1 MMRIRLATGLALAFV
16 IGLGACTSGRDVARL
31 ENPKAVASPGA
42 ITFGG
47 VLERP
52 GRSSAPGATRY
63 VFHTHGMGLTNADQD
78 LIAPLKAAFG
88 LAGYA
93 LVETTGWQD
102 SPTEVPHA
110 FIGEALP
117 CPPGATRKP
126 CLFNEFGVIRVD
138 RYFRS
143 RDNAR
148 VVVFNYFWHGDLW
161 SLQKPFLHQDLE
173 GLKSGFGGWKAGA
186 WSGGLKKQ
194 IVNEGLSDV
203 AAYLGP
209 AGEPLRQGM
218 STAVC
223 ALLREAASG
232 QRFQVSDLTPSLS
245 RKPSECLDQGQA
257 ERLLE
262 GDTRIAFIS
271 HSLGS
276 RMLFDVLA
284 DQPDR
289 AGGRAPPGLGLVAT
303 RQVTDTFIMAAN
315 QVSLLGIG
323 RIKAVAPPA
332 NANLPPNPDLKSQ
345 LTPPDACPDS
355 LPDFLAVD
363 CTLGLAP
370 SMASN
375 KGLAGLSAK
384 AAAAYK
390 NPRKLDIVGFFDPG
404 DVLGYSLEGGRTE
417 GTVPSTIR
425 FLSVLHRNTHQ
436 LAWKGSLPH
445 LAHDRELALK
455 PGGRDFVSPRA
466 VALILCGG
474 VSDDQGGLAPGTC
487 LSR

>member
-1 MMRIRLATGLALAFV
+1 MMHTRLAAGLALAFV

-31 ENPKAVASPGA
+31 ENPKAFASPGA
-42 ITFGG
+42 IAFRG
-47 VLERP
+47 VLESP
-52 GRSSAPGATRY
+52 GGSQPPGSTRY
-63 VFHTHGMGLTNADQD
+63 VFHTHGMGLTNADQA

-88 LAGYA
+88 LAGYV
-93 LVETTGWQD
+93 LVETTGWRD
-102 SPTEVPHA
+102 SPTAVPHA

-117 CPPGATRKP
+117 CPPGTIRKP
-126 CLFNEFGVIRVD
+126 CLFNEFGEIRVD

-161 SLQKPFLHQDLE
+161 SLQEPFVRQDLE
-173 GLKSGFGGWKAGA
+173 GLKSGFGGWNAGV
-186 WSGGLKKQ
+186 WSGGLKKK

-209 AGEPLRQGM
+209 AGQPLRQGM

-232 QRFQVSDLTPSLS
+232 QRFQLSDLTPSLS
-245 RKPSECLDQGQA
+245 RGPSECLDQGQA

-262 GDTRIAFIS
+262 GDSRIAFIS

-289 AGGRAPPGLGLVAT
+289 TGGRAPPGLGLVAT

-323 RIKAVAPPA
+323 RIKAVTPPA
-332 NANLPPNPDLKSQ
+332 NPNLTPNPTLESR
-345 LTPPDACPDS
+345 LPPPDACPDS

-363 CTLGLAP
+363 CRPSPTPSNAP
-370 SMASN
+370 N

-384 AAAAYK
+384 AAAAYEE
-390 NPRKLDIVGFFDPG
+390 PRNLDIVGFFDPG
-404 DVLGYSLEGGRTE
+404 DVLGYSLEGGRAE
-417 GTVPSTIR
+417 GTAPATIR

-455 PGGRDFVSPRA
+455 PGGRAFVNPRA

-474 VSDDQGGLAPGTC
+474 VSDSRGGLSPGGC
-487 LSR
+487 LAR